1 MVSRGAAWTKLPARS
16 RLQMTLVG
24 HGSCGEVGVD
34 GEPRPS
40 DLLLLLRS
48 SPPSSSISNI
58 PNSHPIALLLLA
70 FEARLSSQT

>member
-1 MVSRGAAWTKLPARS
+1 MVVRGAAWTKLPARS

-40 DLLLLLRS
+40 DLLLLRS
-48 SPPSSSISNI
+48 SLPPSTISNI

-70 FEARLSSQT
+70 FEPRLSSQT